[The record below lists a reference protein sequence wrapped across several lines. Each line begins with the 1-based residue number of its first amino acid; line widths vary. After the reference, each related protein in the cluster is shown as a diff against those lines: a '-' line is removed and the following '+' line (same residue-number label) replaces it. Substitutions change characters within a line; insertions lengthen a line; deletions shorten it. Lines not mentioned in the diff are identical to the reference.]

1 MKRLFSRIGKAILRF
16 LVRHWAGTLIVI
28 FSLLTLLSAYQMWR
42 AGPILTLSLLPQL
55 VISII
60 LLVGVIV
67 VRQVVKGVTKG
78 GALQTQVAKG
88 VAQDILSR
96 GQAVVEREVG
106 EAKDALSSLAQD
118 VKADLGRVVGGQPTT
133 GTAVP
138 PVAPRCPSCGRL
150 VRAGA
155 KFCDGCGA
163 ALLTTCPHCGRALR
177 PGAKFCDGCGRP
189 TRSGV

>member
-1 MKRLFSRIGKAILRF
+1 MKRSFSRIGQAILRF

-42 AGPILTLSLLPQL
+42 VGPILALSLLPQL

-88 VAQDILSR
+88 VAQDTLSR

-106 EAKDALSSLAQD
+106 EAKSALSALAQD
-118 VKADLGRVVGGQPTT
+118 VKTDLERVVGGPAT
-133 GTAVP
+133 GTPVP
-138 PVAPRCPSCGRL
+138 PVAHRCPSCGRF

-163 ALLTTCPHCGRALR
+163 ALLATCPHCGRALR